1 VCSCWL
7 CLSCATLVVLLTPV
21 LLLTMPSP
29 IIVVV
34 HATCSH
40 SCCYSCC
47 LFALPSHSFVATIL
61 VLLLLLLFSSLCH
74 CFSSR
79 VAFSH
84 CPCCYSRITF
94 IVLLMLPSH
103 IALFSFLVMPLLFF
117 SRYPYCSCCVVIAAF
132 PSLSLFFLFKYLLA
146 QLLLFF
152 LHCCHYVSL
161 VDMVLPLPL
170 LCASWSL
177 KL

>member
-1 VCSCWL
+1 MFILCYSCCS
-7 CLSCATLVVLLTPV
+7 SRVALVVLLTLL
-21 LLLTMPSP
+21 LLLTMPSH

-40 SCCYSCC
+40 YRCYSCC

-61 VLLLLLLFSSLCH
+61 MLLLLLLFFSLCH
-74 CFSSR
+74 S
-79 VAFSH
+79 
-84 CPCCYSRITF
+84 I
-94 IVLLMLPSH
+94 LLGLPSH
-103 IALFSFLVMPLLFF
+103 IALFSFLVMPLSFF
-117 SRYPYCSCCVVIAAF
+117 SHYPYCSCCVVIAAL
-132 PSLSLFFLFKYLLA
+132 PSLLLFFHFKYLLA